1 MDVYKTMEEQGVT
14 LPALPVSGGNY
25 ALTVRSG
32 NLLFTS
38 GQTPKKDGVLLK
50 KGKLGKEVSLEE
62 GYELTRVCTLNALAA
77 IEQEIGSLNNV
88 VKVVKATVFISST
101 AGFFGQA
108 QAANGATD
116 LLVKLFGAER
126 GRPARSAVGMA
137 VLPGDAPCEVEL
149 VVEVKP

>member
-1 MDVYKTMEEQGVT
+1 M
-14 LPALPVSGGNY
+14 
-25 ALTVRSG
+25 
-32 NLLFTS
+32 
-38 GQTPKKDGVLLK
+38 
-50 KGKLGKEVSLEE
+50 SLEE
-62 GYELTRVCTLNALAA
+62 GYELARVCTLNALAA